1 MGFMQRLFGTNQNQN
16 NDCGCEKVTCRE
28 LFGELAECEVRD
40 LCFQI
45 CVSIVANA
53 LSLCEFKTYSGGK
66 ESTGAE
72 YWLWNYE
79 PNANQNATEFIKQL
93 VWHLYYD
100 NEVLVF
106 DPRKRNGGDA
116 LAVADS
122 FTVTD
127 YVSKLNEYTN
137 VTCGNLSY
145 NKTFRE
151 DDVLHLT
158 LQNES
163 VRKCL
168 RKIVSSY
175 EKVISAGMSRAEWD
189 NGQHWKVHVSQIAS
203 QQNDFENKFTTL
215 MKQQMK
221 PFFKEGNTVLPEFD
235 GYQYTRIG
243 NEEATNSGTKEVRDM
258 VEDIFNYTAR
268 AFLIPVVLING
279 NVEQTSDANERFLT
293 YVIDPLAEQLQK
305 EIIRKRYGFDEF
317 RAGNYLK
324 IDTSSIVHFD
334 LFANAANVEK
344 IVGSGCY
351 TINDIRKSAGQVP
364 INEPW
369 AEKHYLTKNIGEVT
383 ALGE

>member
-1 MGFMQRLFGTNQNQN
+1 MGFWQRLFGSDENQP
-16 NDCGCEKVTCRE
+16 CECEKVTCRE
-28 LFGELAECEVRD
+28 LLGELNECRVRD
-40 LCFQI
+40 LCFET
-45 CVSIVANA
+45 CVNIIANA
-53 LSLCEFKTYSGGK
+53 LSLCEFKTYENYREFK
-66 ESTGAE
+66 GAE

-79 PNANQNATEFIKQL
+79 PNANQNATEFIKKL
-93 VWHLYYD
+93 VWHLYHD
-100 NEVLVF
+100 NEVLLF

-122 FTVTD
+122 FSVTE
-127 YVSKLNEYTN
+127 YVSRMNEYTD
-137 VTCGNLSY
+137 VTCGTLSY

-151 DDVLHLT
+151 DDILHLT
-158 LQNES
+158 LQNEGI
-163 VRKCL
+163 KHCL
-168 RKIVSSY
+168 DRIVGGY
-175 EKVISAGMSRAEWD
+175 EKIISVGMNKQEWA
-189 NGQHWKVHVSQIAS
+189 NGQHWKVHINQVAS
-203 QQNDFENKFTTL
+203 QQNDFEARFATM

-221 PFFKEGNTVLPEFD
+221 PFFENGNTVLPEFD
-235 GYQYTRIG
+235 GYTYSKIG
-243 NEEATNSGTKEVRDM
+243 NDEGNTENIKEVREM

-293 YVIDPLAEQLQK
+293 YVIDPLAEQLEK
-305 EIIRKRYGFDEF
+305 EIIRKRYHKDGYENGD
-317 RAGNYLK
+317 YLK